1 MEQRRIAFIGL
12 ESHSIQACV
21 SMLGI
26 ISNMASV
33 EWTQSDPDSADVLMV
48 AVDHRDHA
56 PSGKPQVL
64 VYRGDQ
70 NRPAAPYSLSQP
82 FRAMPLISLL
92 EEIDQRHFTK
102 TPVNEKTN
110 SSNSGA
116 PDKQELALWQ
126 SLAEVMSDDQLLP
139 GVLPLEAD
147 IGTFYIEPRSRTFF
161 ADEALLEQLSNQPV
175 RFRQLLTRLPA
186 PPAGLAQRPIF
197 LLGWY
202 LTAPIKQL
210 LPWLDA
216 NANFQLKRWPY
227 LGSLPKSRE
236 RLTLCAL
243 LSKKSL
249 PRTQLRQ
256 LAQCGGEE
264 LDRFLNASAISGL
277 LRIDSTSVVTL
288 LPNAGASRFGGLIRG
303 LRARLGLSA

>member
-33 EWTQSDPDSADVLMV
+33 QWTQSDPDSADVLMV
-48 AVDHRDHA
+48 AVDHREQVAGD
-56 PSGKPQVL
+56 KPQVL

-92 EEIDQRHFTK
+92 EEIDQRHFSSASPASAND
-102 TPVNEKTN
+102 PV
-110 SSNSGA
+110 
-116 PDKQELALWQ
+116 KQPNKQDLALWQ
-126 SLAEVMSDDQLLP
+126 SLSDIMGDEQLLP
-139 GVLPLEAD
+139 GVLPLESD

-161 ADEALLEQLSNQPV
+161 ADDTLLERLANYPV
-175 RFRQLLTRLPA
+175 RFRQLLTRIA
-186 PPAGLAQRPIF
+186 TPPSGLAQRPIF
-197 LLGWY
+197 MLGWHM
-202 LTAPIKQL
+202 TAPVKQL
-210 LPWLDA
+210 LPWLDS
-216 NANFQLKRWPY
+216 NASFQLKRWPY

-249 PRTQLRQ
+249 SRQQLCQ
-256 LAQCGGEE
+256 LAQCGEE
-264 LDRFLNASAISGL
+264 ALDRFLNASAISGL
-277 LRIDSTSVVTL
+277 LRIDKQQVAVM
-288 LPNAGASRFGGLIRG
+288 LPTNPGRFGGLIRG
-303 LRARLGLSA
+303 LRSRLGIGA